1 MTCRMQTFEKMQSPW
16 LSPESDKKMHLA
28 VRGSTCTAIQLAHR
42 FWKKPGWQ
50 VIWVTSEASRYIPEE
65 DLYHRACVADLP
77 TDEIDSRYEKTKFLR
92 DNTDGMTMG
101 ALKQK
106 GLLLDDAF
114 RMSYEEFLK
123 AIMLEYTPLRGETV
137 KATKTKAIRYNDF
150 GYKTLF
156 IIDQAEL
163 LAKDE
168 LGHQAMQSFV
178 THQTRFE
185 TPEQLYGPR
194 FQDMKRLR
202 GRDAVAAMLYHSYKS
217 SRENSARVLLISSVP
232 EHAGSEGILWMLNLG
247 IRDPMQRLSAS
258 DLDFQLVART
268 ISSSVTFSQQ
278 RSTNAKILF
287 NVPEIRS
294 MHPLHRRAL
303 DKGLAT
309 DASLANYRRLTLLA
323 FPKAQ
328 QRNGFPYEESER
340 RAFYRKHAKSILG
353 DLKFKKVPKK
363 TDEYGDL
370 MQFVIPLSTGW
381 RLATENEFAQFKG
394 IMIPKPS
401 SFLMDQPNF
410 SAVSFRKNMAIY
422 APKLHTLIQSI
433 LQKPATKHL
442 VVTLGDGDACKIVA
456 SAFASYTAEFRVCLG
471 YRKQAPGIAL
481 HTDDVRPGQM
491 GVALFSSKPIRNT
504 YAEENQGFKT
514 IQWGDRL
521 SLATERAIH
530 EPNSPIRVVIADRP
544 SVARRVR
551 LADFGAIHLLD
562 IPSSVNELEQVV
574 DCVTDRCSTKYPTLG
589 AAVDLYVYFTDE
601 MENPQRKAM
610 RKSFYSEATTN
621 LHAALLHYATKDR
634 KTEDRKTYQGNFVEE
649 FRHGIDLI
657 KPTEQGMPRLLWVD
671 RSHIEKHG
679 SQVQFQYSDGVLV
692 ASKLFGISRLDVSS
706 DPLPPLTVEAGPPRK
721 KPILPLPTHERVA
734 KKPILPVPQKAPL
747 QIAKKPAPSK
757 PAPVPDFIDLRSPSP
772 IRSEKPARKM
782 KRILEEEDDI
792 NPFAEP
798 YQTPKTPP
806 RVRRRLRRLEE
817 TSPLVRRP
825 QETPLLVRRPQDSSP
840 LARRPQDSSPLPR
853 QPQESSL
860 PGGKNRFDRLAERT
874 QATDIQ
880 KRWNELL
887 HLAQQADARLRAQTK
902 RDIVSFTAPEFIDLT
917 SPKPKS
923 SESEPSARVGP
934 VSPYYDESSPA
945 RPKKE
950 FIDLTS
956 PVQVQDQEWEK
967 RVLAAERMRQ
977 PQLVRA
983 KVNREELDQLL
994 AKEDRT
1000 FEDEQ
1005 RIKALRQNLGQMP
1018 LLRNQVRAN
1027 QRQILTDMQQLERP
1041 LTKKD
1046 AMRMQAAET
1055 YLRTHDA
1062 REFKFRKARIQQL
1075 QSKGSLTDREV
1086 EELQWL
1092 EHLQEILGY
1101 KGHLPDLQRRID
1113 LYQSKQLRLE
1123 TELKNAERALMPI
1136 EVDIKRLEEK
1146 QREGRLDEASNERLQ
1161 QLSDEHAEQV
1171 LVVQKVEQNLNKA
1184 KTMLLRALE
1193 AKPELNESE
1202 QDLVDSLRAFRIEDL
1217 LERADSE
1224 GLTEAEEQELERLE
1238 RLEQGDDDEEVP
1250 DTEEQEAVN
1259 FFRSKFREELE
1270 AARTREDEK
1279 LGANAIAQIGSSH
1292 DIWTSAIHSSAD
1304 AAIRQTI
1311 ERLAKI
1317 PRDMRTEGQQNELF
1331 EARKLLGM
1339 PQSPGSAVQNVLEP
1353 VPPAAALPTQ
1363 TNMLQVRRKPKPA
1376 AIAE

>member
-16 LSPESDKKMHLA
+16 LSPESDMKMHLA
-28 VRGSTCTAIQLAHR
+28 IRGSTCTAIQLAHR
-42 FWKKPGWQ
+42 FWKTPGWQ

-65 DLYHRACVADLP
+65 DLFHRACVADLP
-77 TDEIDSRYEKTKFLR
+77 KDEIDSRYEKTKFLR

-123 AIMLEYTPLRGETV
+123 AIMQEYTTNRGDKV
-137 KATKTKAIRYNDF
+137 KATKTRAIRYNDF

-185 TPEQLYGPR
+185 TPAQIYGPR

-202 GRDAVAAMLYHSYKS
+202 GRDAVAAMLYHSYQS
-217 SRENSARVLLISSVP
+217 SREKSARVLLISSVP

-247 IRDPMQRLSAS
+247 IRDPTQRLSAS
-258 DLDFQLVART
+258 DLDFQLVARA

-287 NVPEIRS
+287 NVPENAPL
-294 MHPLHRRAL
+294 HPLHRMAL
-303 DKGLAT
+303 DKGLTT
-309 DASLANYRRLTLLA
+309 DTSLANYRRLTLLA

-340 RAFYRKHAKSILG
+340 RDFYRKHAKSILG

-442 VVTLGDGDACKIVA
+442 VVTLGDSDACKIVA

-544 SVARRVR
+544 SIARRVR
-551 LADFGAIHLLD
+551 LSDFGAIHLLD
-562 IPSSVNELEQVV
+562 IPSSVNELEQVI

-601 MENPQRKAM
+601 MENPQRTAM

-621 LHAALLHYATKDR
+621 LHAALFHYATKDR
-634 KTEDRKTYQGNFVEE
+634 KTEDRVTHQGTFVEE
-649 FRHGIDLI
+649 FKHGIDLI
-657 KPTEQGMPRLLWVD
+657 KPTEPGMPKILWVD

-706 DPLPPLTVEAGPPRK
+706 DPLPPLTVARK

-734 KKPILPVPQKAPL
+734 KKPILPIPRKAPL
-747 QIAKKPAPSK
+747 PVAKKPILPIPRKAPL
-757 PAPVPDFIDLRSPSP
+757 PVAPTSDFIDVRSP
-772 IRSEKPARKM
+772 RRKM
-782 KRILEEEDDI
+782 KRILEEEDNI

-806 RVRRRLRRLEE
+806 QVRRRLRRLEE
-817 TSPLVRRP
+817 TSPQVRRP
-825 QETPLLVRRPQDSSP
+825 QETSPLVRQPKETPPLRP
-840 LARRPQDSSPLPR
+840 

-860 PGGKNRFDRLAERT
+860 PSGKNRFDQLAERT

-902 RDIVSFTAPEFIDLT
+902 RDMVGFTAPEFIDLT
-917 SPKPKS
+917 SPNTKS

-934 VSPYYDESSPA
+934 VSPYDDESSPA

-956 PVQVQDQEWEK
+956 PVQVQDKEWEK

-983 KVNREELDQLL
+983 NVNREELDRLL
-994 AKEDRT
+994 AKEDRSLQ
-1000 FEDEQ
+1000 DEQ

-1027 QRQILTDMQQLERP
+1027 QKQILTDMQQLERP

-1062 REFKFRKARIQQL
+1062 REFKFRKERIQEL
-1075 QSKGSLTDREV
+1075 KSKGSRNERED

-1092 EHLQEILGY
+1092 EHLQQMLGY
-1101 KGHLPDLQRRID
+1101 QGKQPDVNSRIN
-1113 LYQSKQLRLE
+1113 LYESKMLRLE
-1123 TELKNAERALMPI
+1123 SEVKQVERSLMPL
-1136 EVDIKRLEEK
+1136 VSDMGRLEGKTDEESKARLGELEQEYQQRTRNLRKLEK
-1146 QREGRLDEASNERLQ
+1146 TLTS
-1161 QLSDEHAEQV
+1161 
-1171 LVVQKVEQNLNKA
+1171 A

-1193 AKPELNESE
+1193 AKPDPNESQ
-1202 QDLVDSLRAFRIEDL
+1202 QDMIDSLRAFRLDDL
-1217 LERADSE
+1217 LDRLDTE
-1224 GLTEAEEQELERLE
+1224 GLNPEEEQELDRLQA
-1238 RLEQGDDDEEVP
+1238 LEDGDDMEEESDDEDREVVDMLQTKLRNRESKQEWKDVMEDATNGVIQQNVDRLSKIP
-1250 DTEEQEAVN
+1250 KHLRTQEQEN
-1259 FFRSKFREELE
+1259 DLI
-1270 AARTREDEK
+1270 
-1279 LGANAIAQIGSSH
+1279 LGR
-1292 DIWTSAIHSSAD
+1292 D
-1304 AAIRQTI
+1304 A
-1311 ERLAKI
+1311 
-1317 PRDMRTEGQQNELF
+1317 
-1331 EARKLLGM
+1331 LGI
-1339 PQSPGSAVQNVLEP
+1339 PQSPGAT
-1353 VPPAAALPTQ
+1353 VPRLFAPTHAMPS
-1363 TNMLQVRRKPKPA
+1363 TGAINMLEVRRKPKPA
-1376 AIAE
+1376 G